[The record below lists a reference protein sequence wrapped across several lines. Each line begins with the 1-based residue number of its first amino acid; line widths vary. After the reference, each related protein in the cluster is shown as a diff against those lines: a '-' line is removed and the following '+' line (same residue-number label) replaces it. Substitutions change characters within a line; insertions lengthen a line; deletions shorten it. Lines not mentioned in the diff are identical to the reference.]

1 MQTKFVIYFKFHY
14 NNGGFK
20 TLWTTFIHGDGPLLL
35 WALRQ
40 GPVSIQRTVR
50 YRDRLDRSNFTA
62 GIILLALSC
71 WGSWDGTVHSDTAW
85 SSCLFIEKRELCVIW
100 FQRSTASLWLKSITC
115 SKTWVEF
122 GFWCIQG
129 WTGITC
135 NHQLPKHM
143 CIACLCEHMREWR

>member
-1 MQTKFVIYFKFHY
+1 MLTNFVKYFKSHCY
-14 NNGGFK
+14 IVEFK

-40 GPVSIQRTVR
+40 DPVSVQRTVR
-50 YRDRLDRSNFTA
+50 YRNRSERSTFTT

-71 WGSWDGTVHSDTAW
+71 WWSWGGTGPFWHGLIIPSLYRKTWIVCHW
-85 SSCLFIEKRELCVIW
+85 FHRSSV
-100 FQRSTASLWLKSITC
+100 SLWLKRITC
-115 SKTWVEF
+115 SKTWAEF

-135 NHQLPKHM
+135 DHQLPKLM
-143 CIACLCEHMREWR
+143 CIACLCEHMRGWR